1 MSLVT
6 VTTTLGP
13 LADHAV
19 ARFDCCDTTFALH
32 ARGFRARVAIDR
44 AATRMHSLERQ
55 LNAFADDSAVAEL
68 NQSGTV
74 TNTHVATLVERA
86 LEYRERTDGM
96 FDITRGTL
104 ADRTKAYIRGETA
117 TPPEGGTAVPATV
130 AVDDDTV
137 RTDRPL
143 DLNGLAKGYVV
154 DRTADALRGVGRSGF
169 VDGGGDIASPA
180 GAVAVESPFGDDA
193 PITVLDTDWNV
204 ASSAGYRRRRGEV
217 DHIYD
222 PRSGQ
227 VGSRH
232 DVVSVV
238 AERDCVE
245 ADALA
250 TALAASPLEEA
261 VDRAESSPGIEALVV
276 HGGVYHRTSGFEDH
290 EVA

>member
-6 VTTTLGP
+6 VTERLGP
-13 LADHAV
+13 LADRAV

-32 ARGFRARVAIDR
+32 CRGFRARPVIDA
-44 AATRMHSLERQ
+44 AATRMRSLERQ
-55 LNAFADDSAVAEL
+55 LNAFDDDSAVAEL
-68 NQSGTV
+68 NRSGVV
-74 TNTHVATLVERA
+74 TNSHVATLVERA
-86 LEYRERTDGM
+86 LEYQDRTDGR
-96 FDITRGTL
+96 FDVTRGVL
-104 ADRTKAYIRGETA
+104 ANETKAYIRGETSR
-117 TPPEGGTAVPATV
+117 PPDEGTTNPATV
-130 AVDDDTV
+130 AVDGDTV
-137 RTDRPL
+137 RSDRTL

-154 DRTADALRGVGRSGF
+154 DRTADVLHGVGRSVS
-169 VDGGGDIASPA
+169 VDGGGDITSPT

-193 PITVLDTDWNV
+193 PLTTLDTDWNV
-204 ASSAGYRRRRGEV
+204 ASSAGYRRRRGAV

-232 DVVSVV
+232 DVVTVV

-250 TALAASPLEEA
+250 TTLAASPLEEA
-261 VDRAESSPGIEALVV
+261 IDRAESWPSVEALVV